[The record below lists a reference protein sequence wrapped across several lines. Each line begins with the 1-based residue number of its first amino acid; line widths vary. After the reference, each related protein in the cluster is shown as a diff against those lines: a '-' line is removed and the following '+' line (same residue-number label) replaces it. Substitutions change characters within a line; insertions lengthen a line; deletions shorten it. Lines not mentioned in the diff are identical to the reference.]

1 MKGPLLL
8 SVSYS
13 INFAVTA
20 YVILHS
26 TKFPVVSSLRGTIG
40 MVCIVVSVFIVIIQ
54 HLICYFWVFVSIVP
68 FSTHA

>member
-20 YVILHS
+20 YVILHP